1 MAYYPNMKK
10 RPIAERCDWLY
21 ENLKGKFEFIAGK
34 WFLDKKEIKNI
45 DKFISKI
52 DEIITSA
59 EDIRKIKE
67 FYRIKY
73 GNETGKWYEL
83 PIIAEAEEQLKKG
96 ELKPLCYPLNDKQ
109 LTIINYLLRHDE
121 EVCFIL
127 TGVGGSGKSTFANI
141 ICQVFDN
148 DKANISLNELAHD
161 FKLAEAIDKRLIYST
176 EIDSDEINAGKIK
189 QLISNECITI
199 NPKHETPYQARCQSA
214 LFFNCNINPKL
225 NLSDTGML
233 RRFLYYSMDEK
244 IKNPDKTLNKKEY
257 THEDLVNIVAHAL
270 NVDMTDWQKKFEKET
285 RYNLLKDNS
294 VYKFRE
300 YDNYDRYK
308 TKCVNANLKPFSEP
322 KWLDIRKLMD
332 EWGMLKLTIIESG
345 SSYDSI
351 L

>member
-1 MAYYPNMKK
+1 MAYYPNLKK
-10 RPIAERCDWLY
+10 RPISERCAWLY
-21 ENLKGKFEFIAGK
+21 ENLNGELEFIAGK
-34 WFLDKKEIKNI
+34 WFLKKQEIKQI

-52 DEIITSA
+52 DKIVTSA

-67 FYRIKY
+67 FYRIRY
-73 GNETGKWYEL
+73 GNEVGKWYDL
-83 PIIAEAEEQLKKG
+83 PIIKEAEELIANNN
-96 ELKPLCYPLNDKQ
+96 LKPLAYPLNEKQ
-109 LTIINYLLRHDE
+109 LIIINYLLRHDE

-148 DKANISLNELAHD
+148 DKADISLSELSHD

-176 EIDSDEINAGKIK
+176 EIDSDEINSGKIK
-189 QLISNECITI
+189 QLISNECLTI

-214 LFFNCNINPKL
+214 LFFNCNVNPKL

-233 RRFLYYSMDEK
+233 RRFLYYAMNEK

-270 NVDMTDWQKKFEKET
+270 SVDMTDWRKKFEKET
-285 RYNLLKDNS
+285 RLNLLKGNS

-300 YDNYDRYK
+300 YDKYESYK
-308 TKCVNANLKPFSEP
+308 EKCLRATLKPFSET
-322 KWLDIRKLMD
+322 KWSDIRKLME
-332 EWGMLKLTIIESG
+332 EWNLIKLTIIE
-345 SSYDSI
+345 DDDDPI
-351 L
+351 F

>member
-1 MAYYPNMKK
+1 MAFYPNLKK
-10 RPIAERCDWLY
+10 RPISERCNWLY
-21 ENLKGKFEFIAGK
+21 EKYEGKLEFIAGK
-34 WFLDKKEIKNI
+34 WFLESKEIKQI
-45 DKFISKI
+45 DKFIAQI
-52 DEIITSA
+52 DEVVTSA

-67 FYRIKY
+67 FYRIRY

-83 PIIAEAEEQLKKG
+83 PIIAEAEELIKNDT
-96 ELKPLCYPLNDKQ
+96 LKPLAYPLNEKQ
-109 LTIINYLLRHDE
+109 LIIINYLLRHDE

-148 DKANISLNELAHD
+148 DKADISLSELSHD

-176 EIDSDEINAGKIK
+176 EIDSDEINSGKIK
-189 QLISNECITI
+189 QLISNECLTI

-214 LFFNCNINPKL
+214 LFFNCNVNPKL

-233 RRFLYYSMDEK
+233 RRFLYYSMDVK

-270 NVDMTDWQKKFEKET
+270 QVDMNDWRSKFEKET
-285 RYNLLKDNS
+285 RLNLLKDNS

-308 TKCVNANLKPFSEP
+308 NKCISANLKPFSEP
-322 KWLDIRKLMD
+322 KWSDIRKLMD
-332 EWGMLKLTIIESG
+332 EWGMLKLTIIEG
-345 SSYDSI
+345 KEYDDVF
-351 L
+351 